1 MSTNFA
7 RFTVTKNSVMSSSKI
22 VSSQQKAMKGR
33 DKVHRS
39 NPKISSQKTDES
51 REDNDVGLRHNESE
65 TSSHSFIF
73 YDDNGDIFE
82 FDHEDNEDE
91 SDFTEEEEMHSLFG
105 RTLIINTEDDP
116 SFDRSKVGR
125 RHSQN
130 NLLSPLTHD
139 SIAIKSPKER
149 IKHKRAGAKQK
160 GFSYNHNKENVRKQ
174 KHRKQRRRKNR
185 KKSVEPSKH
194 LDMNEL
200 NSNYQSKRNKTQGIY
215 RHERKSSSS
224 QWMALKAI
232 SSKEDSSRGTLSLSK
247 GTSSRGTPTNTAQ
260 SKPKSQSTNEEKQV
274 KSTSILSDQSS
285 VNAVQLRMMVASKKK
300 GVQQLKNELEHIRV
314 ASFDQTNKKFIN
326 EQKHPTETINNDKKN
341 SPNIAKETGEVEDLS
356 ENSDRLASNVHYSS
370 SNHLLL
376 HSKKPQEYN
385 KEPVTIRTEVF
396 DKFASQ
402 KSGPEDV
409 DVKDKERLDRYSH
422 SYDKYGISEENDSS
436 TLSRQNLVSLLSSSG
451 DQSSNLNGQQLIQSE
466 TTSNNSELL
475 SNMTDQ
481 TSVSKECIEL
491 TLADIA
497 QNFEETKDENNF
509 KPNCAANIVG
519 QTLDNIENE
528 EEVYLKTI
536 ESLRQELKEQT
547 FAHIKLQQIN
557 DKANKKVLSL
567 KQHLVEKSKTIKLM
581 KNDYN
586 SLKSTLLE
594 ELNDAKGEVAN
605 LEKVIDDK
613 DKFINRID
621 RKKYNII
628 KSHDE
633 DVQEAIKEMKLSKE
647 LIQRKDIEK
656 IQVGKELQEYKECK
670 EKDENLQH
678 VLRDTKLQTQSIV
691 ESSKNEI
698 TNLTQKASY
707 LQEKL
712 NAKDEIIDSLRNQYE
727 IQKQQLDQAIQ
738 DANENKEHASREVA
752 NVRKSEETIQK
763 LMEALQKIRQRIQ
776 IIERNEG
783 IEVSDIHDRSSITLE
798 GVEEKLKLLKQEN
811 IDESE
816 KKKSLQNIIEKQNR
830 HIALLRTEL
839 KKANTHLTKTES
851 ELSGL
856 NHKHAKYDVKLS
868 DLEFTMKQLDE
879 LKLVLSLSTDC
890 EIDEVHEK
898 LHEILKLSSETN
910 SKSLE
915 LLDAEKVIK
924 DSAANQ
930 TELCEKLSN
939 LQGVLLQKDFQ
950 IKDYEVIIANQKD
963 RCIQLEQD
971 LLNNGICI
979 EHKEAIVETMRK
991 EIETMKVKNE
1001 AITMKYSNVEQVSRD
1016 TKLQTQSIVE
1026 SSKNEITNLTQKA
1039 SYLQEKL
1046 NAKDEI
1052 IDSLRNQYEIQKQQ
1066 LDQAIQDANENKEHA
1081 SREVANVR
1089 KSEETIQ
1096 KLMEALQKIR
1106 QRIQIIERNEGIEV
1120 SDIHDRSSITLEGVE
1135 EKLKLLK
1142 QENIDESEKKKSLQN
1157 IIEKQNR
1164 HIALLR
1170 TELKKANTHLTK
1182 TESELS
1188 GLNHKHAKYDV
1199 KLSDLEFTMKQLDEL
1214 KLVLSLSTDCEIDE
1228 VHEKLH
1234 EILKLSSETNS
1245 KSLELLDAEKV
1256 IKDSAANQTELCEKL
1271 SNLQG
1276 VLLQKDFQIKD
1287 YEVIIANQKDRC
1299 IQLEQDL
1306 LNNGNCIEHK
1316 EAIVETMRK
1325 EIETMKVKN
1334 EAITMKYSNVE
1345 QVLKEKNQY
1354 LSTCQN
1360 IEKTVFEQK
1369 NTIALLQNRICSF
1382 ESSLNSSKKTVLH
1395 LEGLLGKREFEVT
1408 SLKSSLGESEKI
1420 NNDIML
1426 EAKNLN
1432 EKVEVM
1438 KKYEAE
1444 YPVMH
1449 LLIKDYEELISTLRK
1464 EGELLRQRSKTLINE
1479 IKAESEQNQIV
1490 QIRENNMLREK
1501 VKNLLSERQAAQVE
1515 SENLVESIESSKR
1528 KLDEM
1533 LDLKEMINSKIN
1545 ECSNLQTKNQ
1555 ELQVLVENQCGIM
1568 EEDKKEITILRA
1580 KMANT
1585 IVEISKLDKEKAE
1598 KDEHIQARKDKLN
1611 ALESELN
1618 SLKSHLTTLEENFKL
1633 AGDVAQEQEKKL
1645 EISSEKYELTKT
1657 KNIEMKRILMQLEK
1671 DLEEAEQLA
1680 KSVPNLENKLVETEE
1695 CLKSL
1700 MKVYIELQQ
1709 ELVKIK
1715 NEKSVVDSDLEE
1727 RCDSEQTRN
1736 QKEQSM
1742 RFELEQ
1748 TKEGKNRRKLDYAK
1762 AEMLN
1767 QRSTITR
1774 IREKAKYEMKRKVE
1788 LEESQ
1793 QNVDVLKYVKS
1804 RMSKDFD
1811 VKSRNS
1817 SNSTLISRSVSSP
1830 LTYISLEP
1838 SQNTPFTPV
1847 PSITV
1852 RKYAE

>member
-1 MSTNFA
+1 
-7 RFTVTKNSVMSSSKI
+7 MSSSKI

-738 DANENKEHASREVA
+738 DANENKEHASREVT

-830 HIALLRTEL
+830 L
-839 KKANTHLTKTES
+839 
-851 ELSGL
+851 
-856 NHKHAKYDVKLS
+856 
-868 DLEFTMKQLDE
+868 
-879 LKLVLSLSTDC
+879 
-890 EIDEVHEK
+890 
-898 LHEILKLSSETN
+898 
-910 SKSLE
+910 
-915 LLDAEKVIK
+915 
-924 DSAANQ
+924 
-930 TELCEKLSN
+930 
-939 LQGVLLQKDFQ
+939 
-950 IKDYEVIIANQKD
+950 
-963 RCIQLEQD
+963 
-971 LLNNGICI
+971 
-979 EHKEAIVETMRK
+979 
-991 EIETMKVKNE
+991 
-1001 AITMKYSNVEQVSRD
+1001 
-1016 TKLQTQSIVE
+1016 
-1026 SSKNEITNLTQKA
+1026 
-1039 SYLQEKL
+1039 
-1046 NAKDEI
+1046 
-1052 IDSLRNQYEIQKQQ
+1052 
-1066 LDQAIQDANENKEHA
+1066 
-1081 SREVANVR
+1081 
-1089 KSEETIQ
+1089 
-1096 KLMEALQKIR
+1096 
-1106 QRIQIIERNEGIEV
+1106 
-1120 SDIHDRSSITLEGVE
+1120 
-1135 EKLKLLK
+1135 
-1142 QENIDESEKKKSLQN
+1142 
-1157 IIEKQNR
+1157 
-1164 HIALLR
+1164 IALLR